1 VNLALRTLSYIPAAG
16 FSALY
21 DASSSRWSPPDR
33 KEEIHVRVDDIAAAL
48 GTKQSSTRSTVEDWL
63 PVTVRPVASTPELT
77 LLTPPNT
84 DTAVNL
90 LLTSATSDIV
100 FCGGAVV
107 CECPESAL
115 ACIKVHLSVQT

>member
-1 VNLALRTLSYIPAAG
+1 MNLALRTLSYIPAAG

-21 DASSSRWSPPDR
+21 NASSSRWSPPDR
-33 KEEIHVRVDDIAAAL
+33 KEEMHVRVQEIDDV
-48 GTKQSSTRSTVEDWL
+48 GKNESSTVEDWL